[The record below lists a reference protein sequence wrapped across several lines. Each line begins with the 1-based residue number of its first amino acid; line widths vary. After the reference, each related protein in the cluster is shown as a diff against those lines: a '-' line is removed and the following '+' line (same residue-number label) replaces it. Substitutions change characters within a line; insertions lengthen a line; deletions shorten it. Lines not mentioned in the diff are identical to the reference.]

1 MSESIFQLESS
12 NIQNILI
19 ALVVICAIVYGF
31 IEFRKINMK
40 LQDIESKLAKV
51 GNLEMLPVPHGF
63 KGDVEQQSFNKD
75 FQGELNN
82 KNELNNQE
90 DQGNQDKPIT
100 NSNGE
105 ESFVNKIINQVEGTA
120 SSMGGLFVSVQKSNI
135 IEEPKSIS
143 MNDERI
149 VEINEEEEKDNVVED
164 VEDVVVEDVEDVEDV
179 VVEDVVVEE
188 PVVEEPV
195 VEEPVAEEPVA
206 EEPVAE
212 KEPTSYTP
220 SDIKNSLD
228 ISDPILEVSTGA
240 TYEEYTIKDLKNTLE
255 EMGLS
260 TSGNKTKL
268 IERIIS
274 NKK

>member
-51 GNLEMLPVPHGF
+51 GDLEMMRVSHDF
-63 KGDVEQQSFNKD
+63 KGDVEEQSINQGFQDELYKLDKQDRPDSKD
-75 FQGELNN
+75 RPDSQDSQDSQDITIDNSI
-82 KNELNNQE
+82 NE
-90 DQGNQDKPIT
+90 DDTI
-100 NSNGE
+100 
-105 ESFVNKIINQVEGTA
+105 VNKIINQVEETT
-120 SSMGGLFVSVQKSNI
+120 SSMSGLFVSVQKSNI

-143 MNDERI
+143 DERI
-149 VEINEEEEKDNVVED
+149 IEINEEEEENIVED
-164 VEDVVVEDVEDVEDV
+164 IED
-179 VVEDVVVEE
+179 VEE
-188 PVVEEPV
+188 PVTEDAVAEGKEIKVEE
-195 VEEPVAEEPVA
+195 
-206 EEPVAE
+206 
-212 KEPTSYTP
+212 EPTSYTP